1 MSESRWWPASS
12 LNISEA
18 AVTAIQCIDTDP
30 VNRTFSQ
37 YSGLEASRLELM
49 RDGSIDIRGFD
60 RLMERLLTEDGIFV
74 IDNGAST
81 FIPLWS
87 YIVEN
92 QVIDILREAGKRLY
106 VHTVITGGQA
116 LLDTVN
122 GFRSLAQSTTDQN
135 VIVWINEYFGR
146 VERDGK
152 TFPDMA
158 AYIGERRQGAR
169 LSTYT
174 QAESGHVRARRRGCH
189 FEEAHVRRGN
199 HERGILDHDE
209 AAAKGRAARSVR
221 ATERTGNLMIDQK
234 RLIGEVAAKNGIRLE
249 PDDPA
254 FALVTLNETV
264 LQDTVGSAD
273 ARDSASLQSFAE
285 SLEKTEN
292 RAGKV
297 LAQDVKVAAAELR
310 RELNSDI
317 ENASLK
323 ANELV

>member
-1 MSESRWWPASS
+1 M
-12 LNISEA
+12 
-18 AVTAIQCIDTDP
+18 
-30 VNRTFSQ
+30 
-37 YSGLEASRLELM
+37 EL
-49 RDGSIDIRGFD
+49 
-60 RLMERLLTEDGIFV
+60 FV

-158 AYIGERRQGAR
+158 AYTENADKVLGSVHIPKRNPDTFGRDVEDVISRK
-169 LSTYT
+169 LT
-174 QAESGHVRARRRGCH
+174 
-189 FEEAHVRRGN
+189 FEEAIANGAFSIMTKQRLRVVQRDLF
-199 HERGILDHDE
+199 EQLDAH
-209 AAAKGRAARSVR
+209 R
-221 ATERTGNLMIDQK
+221 NLMIDQK

-264 LQDTVGSAD
+264 LQDASA
-273 ARDSASLQSFAE
+273 ALTQE
-285 SLEKTEN
+285 I
-292 RAGKV
+292 RAV
-297 LAQDVKVAAAELR
+297 SSELCRSRWRKR
-310 RELNSDI
+310 RTGQAKRSRRT
-317 ENASLK
+317 
-323 ANELV
+323 